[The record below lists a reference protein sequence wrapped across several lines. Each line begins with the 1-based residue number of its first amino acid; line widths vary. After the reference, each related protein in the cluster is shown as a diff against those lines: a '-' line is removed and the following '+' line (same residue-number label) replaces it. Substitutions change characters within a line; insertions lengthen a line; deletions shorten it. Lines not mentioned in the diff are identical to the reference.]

1 MSNKPRKRGS
11 SQASATTEARSNTGA
26 VSGYVPTAAAGRARR
41 TAPKGLLWATGIVVA
56 ALLVWL
62 ALARFAPGSL
72 PDLLRPQPEQT
83 QPVIATSATGRICFV
98 RMRDSA
104 GNNDLFVVNPD
115 GSNQQ
120 QVTQNLIVEGTDSW
134 SPDGRR
140 ILLQAGINSISTVV
154 RITVGADNKATEA
167 VQLTADVK
175 ADSAQP
181 VWSPDGTQI
190 AFQSKR
196 EGGDWQV
203 FVMDADGNRKRRISD
218 GKNAALQ
225 PAWSPDGKSIA
236 YMQGAAAQDQPKELY
251 IAPAS
256 AGAPKEITSLGKSL
270 NRPIWSPDGKSI
282 VLYEYLDSRNLPIMI
297 MNADGTGLRTLVQ
310 GGAIVGARFSP
321 SGDKLLYSEIS
332 TSASA
337 SGTDIFTISPSGGTP
352 TNLTPNSAEDYQPA
366 WSPDGNYIAWS
377 GRQGGVFKIVL
388 ANADGSNPQTLTKG
402 DDYQPSWGA
411 AIK

>member
-1 MSNKPRKRGS
+1 MP
-11 SQASATTEARSNTGA
+11 ATG
-26 VSGYVPTAAAGRARR
+26 AGRARR

-83 QPVIATSATGRICFV
+83 QTVIATSATGRICFV

-140 ILLQAGINSISTVV
+140 ILLQAGINNISTVV

-203 FVMDADGNRKRRISD
+203 FIMDADGNRKRRISD

-251 IAPAS
+251 IAPLS
-256 AGAPKEITSLGKSL
+256 GGAPKEITSLGKSL

-282 VLYEYLDSRNLPIMI
+282 ALYEYLDSRNLPIMI
-297 MNADGTGLRTLVQ
+297 MNPDGTGLRTLVQ

-332 TSASA
+332 TSTSA

-366 WSPDGNYIAWS
+366 WSPDGSYIAWS

-402 DDYQPSWGA
+402 DDYQPSWGVTPR
-411 AIK
+411 

>member
-1 MSNKPRKRGS
+1 MPNKPRKRGS

-26 VSGYVPTAAAGRARR
+26 VSGYMPATGAGRARR

-83 QPVIATSATGRICFV
+83 QTVIATSATGRICFV

-140 ILLQAGINSISTVV
+140 ILLQAGINNISTVV

-203 FVMDADGNRKRRISD
+203 FIMDADGNRKRRISD

-251 IAPAS
+251 IAPLS
-256 AGAPKEITSLGKSL
+256 GGAPKEITSLGKSL

-282 VLYEYLDSRNLPIMI
+282 ALYEYLDSRNLPIMI
-297 MNADGTGLRTLVQ
+297 MNPDGTGLRTLVQ

-332 TSASA
+332 TSTSA

-366 WSPDGNYIAWS
+366 WSPDGSYIAWS

-402 DDYQPSWGA
+402 DDYQPSWGVTPR
-411 AIK
+411 